1 MIWNNSAQFFPA
13 ISNNLKHVSVLEQDI
28 NRDSTTEKNS
38 VVRLEET
45 ERYEEMVRF
54 QQDGDDGGGA
64 GRKCLIINQTKATT
78 CHIFLKNLSRVL
90 GKVVLL
96 QLI

>member
-45 ERYEEMVRF
+45 ERYEEMVRL

-64 GRKCLIINQTKATT
+64 DWKCLIINQEKVIT
-78 CHIFLKNLSRVL
+78 CHIFFEEILLSI
-90 GKVVLL
+90 GKSCTFAK
-96 QLI
+96 I